1 MFACT
6 LFGIDRQVYYRR
18 IKRTSSRKLIASE
31 VISLVL
37 KIRNTM
43 PRIGAKK
50 LYYLLK
56 IQLNQLKIGR
66 DKFIDILRANH
77 LLLTPRRSYHITTNS
92 HHRFRKHENLILDLK
107 ICRPEQVWV
116 SDITYVGKRENP
128 CYLSLITDAYS
139 KKIMG
144 FYVADN
150 MNTKSSLTAL
160 KNAIKQRRD
169 KGKTLIHHSDRGLQ
183 YCSDQYQKLLYK
195 NNIRCSMTQN
205 SDPYENAVA
214 ERINGILKQ
223 EFNIDKFNQQLAVM
237 KILIKDAIDLY
248 NNERPHYSNYMLT
261 PNQMHKQ
268 NIVEMRTYKTKTPA
282 KKSSYRCLIKY
293 ICLII
298 CIDYLGLVIN
308 LNFANK

>member
-31 VISLVL
+31 VISLVF

-43 PRIGAKK
+43 PRIGARK

-56 IQLNQLKIGR
+56 NQLNQLKIGR

-77 LLLTPRRSYHITTNS
+77 LLIKPKRSYRITTNS
-92 HHRFRKHENLILDLK
+92 HHRFRKHQNLILDLK

-116 SDITYVGKRENP
+116 SDITYIGKRENP

-139 KKIMG
+139 KRIMG
-144 FYVADN
+144 FNVADN
-150 MNTKSSLTAL
+150 MNTQSSLTAL
-160 KNAIKQRRD
+160 KNAIKQRRE
-169 KGKTLIHHSDRGLQ
+169 KEKALIHHSDRGLQ

-195 NNIRCSMTQN
+195 NNIKCSMTQN

-237 KILIKDAIDLY
+237 KVLVKDAIDVY
-248 NNERPHYSNYMLT
+248 NNQRPHYSNYMLT

-268 NIVEMRTYKTKTPA
+268 NIVEMRTYKRKTPA
-282 KKSSYRCLIKY
+282 RKALT
-293 ICLII
+293 
-298 CIDYLGLVIN
+298 GV
-308 LNFANK
+308 

>member
-31 VISLVL
+31 VISLVF

-43 PRIGAKK
+43 PRIGARK

-56 IQLNQLKIGR
+56 NQLNQLKIGR

-77 LLLTPRRSYHITTNS
+77 LLIKPKRSYHITTNS
-92 HHRFRKHENLILDLK
+92 HHRFRKHQNLILDLK

-116 SDITYVGKRENP
+116 SDITYIGKRENP

-139 KKIMG
+139 KRIMG
-144 FYVADN
+144 FNVADN
-150 MNTKSSLTAL
+150 MNTQSSLTAL
-160 KNAIKQRRD
+160 KNAIKQRRE
-169 KGKTLIHHSDRGLQ
+169 KEKALIHHSDRGLQ

-195 NNIRCSMTQN
+195 NNIKCSMTQN

-237 KILIKDAIDLY
+237 KVLVKDAIDIY
-248 NNERPHYSNYMLT
+248 NNQRPHYSNYMLT

-268 NIVEMRTYKTKTPA
+268 NIVEMRTYKRKTPA
-282 KKSSYRCLIKY
+282 RKALT
-293 ICLII
+293 
-298 CIDYLGLVIN
+298 GV
-308 LNFANK
+308 